1 MVRITVIILIL
12 LSYIRST
19 AQEITLNKETTLEQ
33 VYMESVVSGS
43 LLPMNDLGV
52 EFGYVL
58 YRSVITTETERTEL
72 RLENVRDYAV
82 VYVDDKLQGTL
93 TDDNKKIVL
102 DIEPGEHQIELY
114 VENIGRITYGPEI
127 LDNAKGLFGSITLGG
142 ETIENW
148 TMTPLNIRNLAVQS
162 LMFEARSDKS
172 VPRFYKGIFV
182 IRSPQD
188 TYLDVSGWGM
198 GEVWINNKY
207 LGSYWEQEK
216 QQSIQ
221 LGPDDLVPGKNE
233 IVVFE
238 LKNNQQKTMRL
249 SKTPVFK

>member
-114 VENIGRITYGPEI
+114 VENIGRITYGPE
-127 LDNAKGLFGSITLGG
+127 
-142 ETIENW
+142 
-148 TMTPLNIRNLAVQS
+148 
-162 LMFEARSDKS
+162 
-172 VPRFYKGIFV
+172 
-182 IRSPQD
+182 
-188 TYLDVSGWGM
+188 
-198 GEVWINNKY
+198 
-207 LGSYWEQEK
+207 
-216 QQSIQ
+216 
-221 LGPDDLVPGKNE
+221 
-233 IVVFE
+233 
-238 LKNNQQKTMRL
+238 
-249 SKTPVFK
+249 